1 MSLETEP
8 DSSQASLQTRDKLT
22 CRPFLGFNRLPSH
35 PGNENMPPPPE
46 TVEATRL
53 GVYVAKCRPDYT
65 AIVHRAR
72 RMRKNHPLLRTIYL
86 VPNPAGESSWVED
99 VRRWLLSDAWN
110 EVYAGAGDFGIDG
123 IERAGVD
130 MEIARRAG
138 VFVGNGVSRVAS

>member
-1 MSLETEP
+1 MP
-8 DSSQASLQTRDKLT
+8 
-22 CRPFLGFNRLPSH
+22 NH
-35 PGNENMPPPPE
+35 PGNENIPPPPE
-46 TVEATRL
+46 MVEASRL

-65 AIVHRAR
+65 AIVQRAR
-72 RMRKNHPLLRTIYL
+72 RLRKNHPLLRTIYL

-130 MEIARRAG
+130 TEVARRAG
-138 VFVGNGVSRVAS
+138 VFVGNGVSTHLMRRAVDTRRAHGRRHGFVPGSRCS